1 VWKYEKICYRLY
13 GVYMMKN
20 YFSILSKNGQKKKLR
35 GFVGVVFLAVA
46 LIGIIIGSIAKMS
59 REGASSTGDQANR
72 MLASVILKQAADI
85 ATAFDRLEVEGKVSS
100 DPEVMRPAGSPY
112 ALPYIMPAGSFD
124 SHPGRVGTGYVIFNQ
139 MKFVT
144 PSEQEKVVLFAEAP
158 IRDAVCRQINLLI
171 HNESITTTPPSGD
184 LAYSEYLGPE
194 ISAGGGEPR
203 MNRNE
208 GCFYEGDGVGM
219 YYKILR

>member
-1 VWKYEKICYRLY
+1 VY
-13 GVYMMKN
+13 GANIMKN
-20 YFSILSKNGQKKKLR
+20 ELPNLSRNARKNKRR

-85 ATAFDRLEVEGKVSS
+85 ATAFDRLEVEGKISP
-100 DPEVMRPAGSPY
+100 DPEAMRPAGAPY
-112 ALPYIMPAGSFD
+112 AVAYKLPAGSFD
-124 SHPGRVGTGYVIFNQ
+124 SHPGLVGTGYVLFNQ

-144 PSEQEKVVLFAEAP
+144 PSEQEKIVLFAEAP
-158 IRDAVCRQINLLI
+158 IRDAVCRQINLLV
-171 HNESITTTPPSGD
+171 HNEPITTTPPSGD

-208 GCFYEGDGVGM
+208 GCFYEGDGIGM